1 MFLLFAPVDAA
12 AQHVVRAALDEFP
25 DHLGFGEVLFVARGF
40 VDIAEIDAQP
50 DVVVVKAVRSGSRID
65 IGGVSRGHARRVEVF
80 GQPRQYASV
89 EHAAVRRVG
98 FENRIHGREGS
109 RKGPEVGIGIGARL
123 IRRSEVARR
132 IIHIERIVLA
142 QQTVFG
148 HAVMRIYRIERRLC
162 AIEVAG
168 VARRASVVA
177 ASRESRRGKSHN
189 KQFLHHLSVILQAI
203 RLYTMFSERR
213 APG

>member
-12 AQHVVRAALDEFP
+12 AQHVVRTALDEFP
-25 DHLGFGEVLFVARGF
+25 DHLGFSEVLFVARGF
-40 VDIAEIDAQP
+40 VDIAEVDPQP

-168 VARRASVVA
+168 VTRRASVVA